1 MEHGDALNT
10 MNSQKASRYAPVVLR
25 LGLVAVY
32 IWFGVSQI
40 VNSNAWTGL
49 VPGWA
54 TGLSG
59 MSAGT
64 IVQFNGWFELVAGTL
79 LAVGIYVRIVAG
91 LLFLHLLVIV
101 SHLGAT
107 AIGVRDFG
115 LSMATL
121 AIVLHGDDWLCCLR
135 KNQGNES
142 MGGKVEGNEAT
153 P

>member
-1 MEHGDALNT
+1 MT
-10 MNSQKASRYAPVVLR
+10 RKISRYAPVVLR
-25 LGLVAVY
+25 LGLAAVY
-32 IWFGVSQI
+32 VWFGVSQL

-49 VPGWA
+49 VAGWA

-59 MSAGT
+59 MSALT
-64 IVQFNGWFELVAGTL
+64 IVHMNGWFEIVAGTL
-79 LAVGIYVRIVAG
+79 LAVGMYVRIVAG

-121 AIVLHGDDWLCCLR
+121 AIALQGDDWLCCLR
-135 KNQGNES
+135 KNQGNEL
-142 MGGKVEGNEAT
+142 MGGKVEGNEAMSQQ
-153 P
+153 